1 MLKGK
6 KILLGITGSI
16 AAYKSASIVRLLV
29 KNGAEVKV
37 VMTPISKEFIKP
49 LTLATLSKNPILV
62 DFFDP
67 ENGSWNSH
75 VDLGLW
81 ADAFLI
87 APATANT
94 MGKMANGIADNLLLT
109 CYLSAKCPVFI
120 APAMDLDMFLHP
132 ANQKNIEVLKSFG
145 NFFIEPKTG
154 ELASGLIGK
163 GRMEEPEAIVQFLVE
178 FFEKKKTLKNKK
190 VLITAGPT
198 QEKIDAVR
206 FISNYSSGK
215 MGYALAE
222 ECANRGAEVTLISGP
237 VHIQAKHK
245 NINKISVV
253 SADEMFEATMQNL
266 KRVDIIILAAAV
278 SDYKA
283 QNISS
288 NKIKREQ
295 NNIEIKLEAN
305 KDIAAEI
312 GKLKTKN
319 QISIGFALEN
329 QNEVENAQ
337 KKLKKKNFDFIV
349 LNSMNDKGAGFNFD
363 TNKIMIINN
372 NNEVLKFNLKTK
384 DLVAKDIIDNLEK
397 ILNSKS

>member
-145 NFFIEPKTG
+145 NFFIEPKTKKKKR
-154 ELASGLIGK
+154 GLIEK
-163 GRMEEPEAIVQFLVE
+163 EKMKEPKEIVQFL
-178 FFEKKKTLKNKK
+178 
-190 VLITAGPT
+190 
-198 QEKIDAVR
+198 
-206 FISNYSSGK
+206 
-215 MGYALAE
+215 
-222 ECANRGAEVTLISGP
+222 
-237 VHIQAKHK
+237 
-245 NINKISVV
+245 
-253 SADEMFEATMQNL
+253 
-266 KRVDIIILAAAV
+266 
-278 SDYKA
+278 
-283 QNISS
+283 
-288 NKIKREQ
+288 
-295 NNIEIKLEAN
+295 
-305 KDIAAEI
+305 
-312 GKLKTKN
+312 
-319 QISIGFALEN
+319 
-329 QNEVENAQ
+329 
-337 KKLKKKNFDFIV
+337 
-349 LNSMNDKGAGFNFD
+349 FN
-363 TNKIMIINN
+363 
-372 NNEVLKFNLKTK
+372 
-384 DLVAKDIIDNLEK
+384 
-397 ILNSKS
+397 